1 MEAILIPLGQC
12 VVDHFKGSLSQARYW
27 GKPYP
32 QLWTI
37 RENLR
42 SGKYFIDDQ
51 GDIVVE
57 YGWSDA
63 LVVLSEKDGRLVFEN
78 TICST

>member
-1 MEAILIPLGQC
+1 METISIPLGNC
-12 VVDHFKGSLSQARYW
+12 VIEQFRGQLSHEKYW

-37 RENLR
+37 RENLA
-42 SGKYFIDDQ
+42 SGKYFLDED

-63 LVVLSEKDGRLVFEN
+63 LVVLSQENDQLTFQN